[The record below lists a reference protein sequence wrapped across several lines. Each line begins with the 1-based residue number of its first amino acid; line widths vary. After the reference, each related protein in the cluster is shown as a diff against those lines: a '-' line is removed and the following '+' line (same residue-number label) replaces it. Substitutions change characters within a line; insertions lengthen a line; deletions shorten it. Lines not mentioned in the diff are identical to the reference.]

1 MSNKFEYDNIQNI
14 IKNFFSS
21 DDPDDLI
28 NNLEK
33 LIIEETKKIILNILN
48 KKPSIKIGNTG
59 RIGAQISQWIQD
71 EFVNYIKIHKPL
83 FFKNPESSPSK
94 KTKSNWDA
102 KFLFSIKNILEIP
115 IWIDFKTFKKNYND
129 SNPDMGTPKKFFD
142 FLLNED
148 GFYIMF
154 IYLFYE
160 SVGDQINFINYDEK
174 NKIKIYFLKDISSSF
189 RRNPKNQIQ
198 VNVKESPDLR
208 SRKAFIDILIKKLGE
223 SYERQIKIA
232 QTAIKKLP
240 EEAQKAIEKNKK
252 QEKIILDKIKK
263 LKKD

>member
-1 MSNKFEYDNIQNI
+1 
-14 IKNFFSS
+14 
-21 DDPDDLI
+21 
-28 NNLEK
+28 
-33 LIIEETKKIILNILN
+33 
-48 KKPSIKIGNTG
+48 
-59 RIGAQISQWIQD
+59 
-71 EFVNYIKIHKPL
+71 
-83 FFKNPESSPSK
+83 
-94 KTKSNWDA
+94 
-102 KFLFSIKNILEIP
+102 
-115 IWIDFKTFKKNYND
+115 
-129 SNPDMGTPKKFFD
+129 MGTPKKFFD

-263 LKKD
+263 LVN